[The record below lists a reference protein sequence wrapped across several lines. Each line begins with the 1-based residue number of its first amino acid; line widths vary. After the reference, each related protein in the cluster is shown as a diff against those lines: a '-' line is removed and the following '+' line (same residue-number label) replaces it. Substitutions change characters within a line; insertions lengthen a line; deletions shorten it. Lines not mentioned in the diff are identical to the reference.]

1 MKVMQKMFARIAAFN
16 KNLHRSV
23 FMGLVIFGAFAL
35 FAQLTSPYDIRI
47 QSPEEK
53 LLAHQK
59 ELGKLYSEAKPE
71 GKMGQDFLDTSRE
84 VYCGVFGLACD
95 DNFDTFS
102 AEHFDK
108 STVGKIGS
116 LIATPFTNPPALGT
130 YYVIHTL
137 DEANL
142 IPESY
147 AAEGLGFAGL
157 APFLQIW
164 KKLRD
169 LAFLLIALV
178 MIVSGFMIMFRTKMD
193 PHSAIKLES
202 ALPKVIIAMILINF
216 SFAIAGFLV
225 DLMYIITGLIIVTF
239 GPLVSPTLS
248 LSSLLDRYV
257 SPAPFDLIN
266 LGIGNFEGTLIGL
279 LKSLWSLVYDLPHAL
294 LGMFGEAIRS
304 ILMLLSASI
313 LTSMLYYKIGRFFL
327 DLSTSGSMPGIGLLI
342 VAIVM
347 LFLIEPM
354 FKIAGALPILVLG
367 IIILATVGYVMLQLL
382 LMAFRA
388 YIKILFYVM
397 LAPLL
402 LIMEAMPG
410 SNVFIPWMQTIFIE
424 LMTFPLMIAILLL
437 SGAFRNAISNGQLL
451 SLPFITS
458 INPDNLGI
466 IVGFGIL
473 FMMPELIRTF
483 KEKFSPP
490 GMALPSF
497 TSIFFKG
504 TTEPLS
510 AAWKARSGLA
520 TAGAVWGAKG
530 ISGKLKAFGKSVSSP
545 TSHN

>member
-1 MKVMQKMFARIAAFN
+1 MKVMQKIFARIAAFN

-35 FAQLTSPYDIRI
+35 FAQLTSPYDVNV
-47 QSPEEK
+47 QAPEKK
-53 LLAHQK
+53 LLEHQK
-59 ELGKLYSEAKPE
+59 NLKDVYLNAKPE
-71 GKMGQDFLDTSRE
+71 GKMEKDFLETSRH

-95 DNFDTFS
+95 DNFESIST
-102 AEHFDK
+102 ENFDK

-137 DEANL
+137 DEADL
-142 IPESY
+142 IPDSY

-157 APFLQIW
+157 APFMQIW

-225 DLMYIITGLIIVTF
+225 DFMYIITGLIIVVF
-239 GPLVSPTLS
+239 GPLISPTLS
-248 LSSLLDRYV
+248 LSALLDRYV
-257 SPAPFDLIN
+257 SPAPYDLIN
-266 LGIGNFEGTLIGL
+266 LGIGNFEGTFTGL
-279 LKSLWSLVYDLPHAL
+279 LKSMWSLVYDLPHAL

-304 ILMLLSASI
+304 ILMLLSASV
-313 LTSMLYYKIGRFFL
+313 LTSMLYWNIGRFLL
-327 DLSTSGSMPGIGLLI
+327 DLSTSGSAPGIGLLI

-347 LFLIEPM
+347 LFLIEPI
-354 FKIAGALPILVLG
+354 FKIAGALPIIVLG
-367 IIILATVGYVMLQLL
+367 IIILATAGYVILQLL

-397 LAPLL
+397 LAPLM

-410 SNVFIPWMQTIFIE
+410 TNVFVPWIQTIFIE

-458 INPDNLGI
+458 VNPDNLGI

-473 FMMPELIRTF
+473 FLMPEFIKTF
-483 KEKFSPP
+483 KDKFTPP
-490 GMALPSF
+490 GMTLPSF
-497 TSIFFKG
+497 GSIFFKG

-510 AAWKARSGLA
+510 AAWKARSGLH
-520 TAGAVWGAKG
+520 TAKNVWGKKG
-530 ISGKLKAFGKSVSSP
+530 IKGKLGALFAPPPSS
-545 TSHN
+545 H